1 MVNAE
6 LGDTK
11 LKRLEG
17 GVNPGMEG
25 HQVLSGM
32 SFLKEL
38 DFRQSDNKLVLIQ
51 RSP

>member
-1 MVNAE
+1 M
-6 LGDTK
+6 GDTK
-11 LKRLEG
+11 LNRLEG
-17 GVNPGMEG
+17 GINPGMEG
-25 HQVLSGM
+25 RQVLPGM